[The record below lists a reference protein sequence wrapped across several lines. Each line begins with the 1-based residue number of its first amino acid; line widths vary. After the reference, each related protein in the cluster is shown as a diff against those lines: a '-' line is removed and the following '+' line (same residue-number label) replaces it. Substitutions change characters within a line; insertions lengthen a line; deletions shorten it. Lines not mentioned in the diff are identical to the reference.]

1 MRILSELYPHWFVT
15 NNISA
20 ASASASHLFLSL
32 SRLNA
37 PAVINCCDDERPT
50 AEREREL
57 MLLTQELTHG
67 AIFRRN
73 ELPVC
78 FDQQTEKSDFMWRT
92 QYIGQRTS
100 VLTEDDI

>member
-1 MRILSELYPHWFVT
+1 
-15 NNISA
+15 
-20 ASASASHLFLSL
+20 
-32 SRLNA
+32 
-37 PAVINCCDDERPT
+37 
-50 AEREREL
+50 

-67 AIFRRN
+67 ATIFRRN

-78 FDQQTEKSDFMWRT
+78 FDQQTEKSDLIVEN

>member
-50 AEREREL
+50 AERERVDAADAR
-57 MLLTQELTHG
+57 TDTW
-67 AIFRRN
+67 RDN
-73 ELPVC
+73 LPP
-78 FDQQTEKSDFMWRT
+78 E
-92 QYIGQRTS
+92 
-100 VLTEDDI
+100 